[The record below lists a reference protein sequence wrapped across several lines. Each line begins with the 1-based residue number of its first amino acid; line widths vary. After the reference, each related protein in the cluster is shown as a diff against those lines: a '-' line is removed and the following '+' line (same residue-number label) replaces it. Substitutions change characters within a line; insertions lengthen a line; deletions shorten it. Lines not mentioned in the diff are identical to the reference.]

1 MVHFSH
7 FFLLFLTALMSS
19 VLFLFVPFFLL
30 VQLLRSQF
38 LSSCLWLLWVCL
50 LFIVLCSPLLLLEL
64 YLYLSFIPRIFAH
77 LLFLHCSLF
86 PFLLLLSYLSH
97 HNSPVEPFL
106 FSLFLF
112 NLSSFFLSFSV
123 CLLLLFGVFVFPT
136 ILFVLSFYRS
146 LSLPL
151 FISILSFFSPIS
163 FSLSIYPFFFF
174 GFLCIVCWQKVSST
188 CANSYWPNK
197 YYLTLILFCLYSHF
211 ISLSSTLSF
220 SLSLPSS
227 IYPHFIFLYLYLH
240 PSVCWFDSSSPISE
254 SKEQN
259 KAINISG
266 II

>member
-1 MVHFSH
+1 MVHFPH

-211 ISLSSTLSF
+211 ISLSLPLFLSLY
-220 SLSLPSS
+220 LSLPLSIHTLFSS
-227 IYPHFIFLYLYLH
+227 TYIFILLFVDLTPPLQYL
-240 PSVCWFDSSSPISE
+240 
-254 SKEQN
+254 
-259 KAINISG
+259 KAKNRTKQ
-266 II
+266 